1 MKIFMDRAN
10 PEWGILALFM
20 NLHFRCTLIWQS
32 GANWLFINTP
42 GILGDSKTTQPN
54 SMEGAEEEPVHLP
67 CNHSTVSGN
76 EYVYWYRQISHQG
89 PEYLIHGLKN
99 NVTNNM
105 ASLSIA
111 KDRKSSILVLPQVTV
126 RDTAVY
132 YCILRDTH
140 WDRRGCTCAVCPCWG
155 REAAAVCLVRASL
168 EGNLSIPMRTY
179 NRHIFS

>member
-1 MKIFMDRAN
+1 MRLVT
-10 PEWGILALFM
+10 GI
-20 NLHFRCTLIWQS
+20 NLLLTL
-32 GANWLFINTP
+32 

-54 SMEGAEEEPVHLP
+54 SAEGAEEEPVHLP
-67 CNHSTVSGN
+67 CNHSTISGP

-89 PEYLIHGLKN
+89 PEYLIHGLNN
-99 NVTNNM
+99 NVTNKM

-140 WDRRGCTCAVCPCWG
+140 WDRWGCTCANHLKATGTLHSATQRRAGVCRSKNRSSFNQRSASVMLRPGLLWVFM
-155 REAAAVCLVRASL
+155 AAFGLSTCGPEPGTSAS
-168 EGNLSIPMRTY
+168 P
-179 NRHIFS
+179 